1 MSIFGNIVSKLFGHS
16 TAHAAPAAGSAA
28 APAAAPAGTPAA
40 PSAAGSP
47 APASTSA
54 TSTSATSTSAAPT
67 AAAPTSAAPAAA
79 GAAPS
84 AAAPLHAVDVT
95 AILDDLVA
103 KHGQKLDWRHSIV
116 DLLKALDLDS
126 SLTARKELATE
137 LHYTGSTD
145 DSATMNIWLIKQVI
159 AKLAENG
166 GKLPAD
172 LVH

>member
-40 PSAAGSP
+40 PSPAGSP

-54 TSTSATSTSAAPT
+54 TPTSAA
-67 AAAPTSAAPAAA
+67 ATSAAPAAA

-84 AAAPLHAVDVT
+84 AAAALHAVDVT

-126 SLTARKELATE
+126 SLTARKELASE

-145 DSATMNIWLIKQVI
+145 DSATMNVWLIKQVI